1 MGSTT
6 EEHTCMYTHN
16 SNIYTSTHTG
26 WAQQPWLAASLG
38 EGQLRIE
45 THECQ
50 VRWTG
55 LTCDQGSG
63 PVLWTYTLPPST
75 SLLVM
80 GEIAGVN
87 TASLGVYLHSTKTRA
102 RWAEGFQELDG
113 HVFDLER
120 DWLRQVVLAQDSPC
134 DDNTQPYHTGSVT
147 ARVNKDRAFQR
158 TPGRRCQVCYW
169 CIIEDSRKRQHH
181 HRHLEHKDSKSCRE
195 TSGTNTRNGQVQME
209 HLWTL

>member
-1 MGSTT
+1 MKP
-6 EEHTCMYTHN
+6 TCVRY
-16 SNIYTSTHTG
+16 
-26 WAQQPWLAASLG
+26 A
-38 EGQLRIE
+38 GQDLK
-45 THECQ
+45 
-50 VRWTG
+50 
-55 LTCDQGSG
+55 CDQGSG
-63 PVLWTYTLPPST
+63 QVLWAYTLPPST

-120 DWLRQVVLAQDSPC
+120 DWLRQVVLVQDSQC
-134 DDNTQPYHTGSVT
+134 DDSTQPYHTGSVA
-147 ARVNKDRAFQR
+147 ARVNKDRAFR
-158 TPGRRCQVCYW
+158 RKPGRRCQVCYW

-181 HRHLEHKDSKSCRE
+181 HWHLEHKDSKSCRE

-209 HLWTL
+209 HPWTL